1 MSHLDDQQFA
11 LLALEGQHVLTPE
24 AAAHLDACEQC
35 RTEVSAYL
43 AVGDALRERVTLERP
58 SEDVWARI
66 SAELDSEPV
75 DLAARRSTRPASATT
90 TPAPIP
96 DPEPSVPAGGA
107 GGTVTELPRSNPWI
121 RRIAFAAAASFALG
135 AASTVVLGQLLSRP
149 STEVIQ
155 AVGLDPLP
163 GWDAEGSATLQQS
176 NGDTVLVIDLPEAE
190 MDGFREVW
198 LIDRNVERLV
208 SLGTMTGDRAE
219 FTIPEGLD
227 LDEYV
232 IVDVSREHFDGDPTH
247 SGDSIVRGQLS

>member
-11 LLALEGQHVLTPE
+11 LLALEGQHVLPPE
-24 AAAHLDACEQC
+24 AAAHLDECEQC
-35 RTEVSAYL
+35 RPEVSAYL

-66 SAELDSEPV
+66 AAELDSEPV
-75 DLAARRSTRPASATT
+75 DLASRRETRSASATT

-96 DPEPSVPAGGA
+96 VPEPSGNAGGA

-155 AVGLDPLP
+155 AVGLEPLP

-176 NGDTVLVIDLPEAE
+176 NGDTILVIDLPETE

-198 LIDRNVERLV
+198 LIDSTVERLV
-208 SLGTMTGDRAE
+208 SLGTMTGARAE

-227 LDEYV
+227 LAEYV